1 MSTRAT
7 TADQEAVP
15 DRWRSGLHE
24 VSVGLAV
31 LAVYLVCAHGFAE
44 TRRVT
49 DAHGMLLLRFEQ
61 WAGIDVE
68 QPLNAFLRQHQ
79 TLGAIAAWEYATTY
93 VVGTFGVIVVLWWR
107 RSPVYSWARNTL
119 IFATLI
125 AIACFAMWPTTPPR
139 LLPGQDYTDIVAIHH
154 PPLTWGTGVVSAGAD
169 QFAAMPSLH
178 IGWIAWMGAVAIR
191 ARAGTLIKV
200 LCVLDLLVTSYVVVA
215 TATHYLIDIVG
226 GLLLVP
232 AAVLLER
239 VRVRERARLSERAKA
254 RETARRRGGSRL
266 AVPFGL
272 PSGLRPSGL
281 RPAGPSGVRPG
292 GASGVRPGGP
302 SGVRSGAPAA
312 ASPDVPPDAP
322 RGGSLPGAFRG
333 RPPRVAAADAFF
345 LYVES
350 AEVPQQ
356 VGGIGLLDV
365 SGGAPSIDAVRDL
378 MAERLPRLP
387 RLQQRISPPGAFRRP
402 RWADDPDLDLT
413 WHVRTTTLPEPG
425 GRRAL
430 EEFVAGLAGS
440 RLDQSRPLWQLWLVH
455 GVGPGES
462 AVVVLLHHAIA
473 DGLGVVDI
481 LRNILEPELPPVS
494 GELPK
499 GPGPLARTV
508 FGTAGL
514 VQLALDGTAPATSIG
529 GRMAADRVFRTV
541 SLPLDRV
548 RALAKRAGVRVTD
561 VMLTLVGEVVGEVL
575 LCRGEEADGKAL
587 RAAVPITLRPPA
599 PPGQGRSAVAGNRT
613 AGLRLD
619 VPVGPLSARDRL
631 MAVHRSA
638 EHRRRSGRAFAST
651 AVLRGMGL
659 FPVPMQAWAARGTY
673 RARFFGAIVSNMP
686 GPSVEMSF
694 AGVPLREVYPLLP
707 LADGVP
713 LGVGALS
720 WSGRLYISVTAEPN
734 LMPEAYDFDVRLR
747 QAFERLE
754 SDVRRHRA
762 ERRRGA
768 AVRDRRRLPAAR
780 RKSPGA

>member
-1 MSTRAT
+1 MNARAT
-7 TADQEAVP
+7 TADRDAVS

-24 VSVGLAV
+24 ISVGLAV
-31 LAVYLVCAHGFAE
+31 LAVYLVCTHGFAE
-44 TRRVT
+44 SRRIT
-49 DAHGMLLLRFEQ
+49 DANGMALLRFER
-61 WAGIDVE
+61 WTGLDVE
-68 QPLNAFLRQHQ
+68 RPLNAFLRQHH
-79 TLGAIAAWEYATTY
+79 TLGVLAAWEYASTY
-93 VVGTFGVIVVLWWR
+93 VIGTFGVLVVLWWR
-107 RSPVYSWARNTL
+107 RSPIYSWARNTL
-119 IFATLI
+119 IFVTLI

-139 LLPGQDYTDIVAIHH
+139 LLPGEDYVDIVAIHH
-154 PPLTWGTGVVSAGAD
+154 PPMTWGTGVVTAGAD

-191 ARAGTLIKV
+191 AGCRTVVKV
-200 LCVLDLLVTSYVVVA
+200 LCVLDLVVTAYVIVA

-226 GLLLVP
+226 GLLLIP

-239 VRVRERARLSERAKA
+239 VRVTERAKMSRRVAA
-254 RETARRRGGSRL
+254 RESARRRSRPT
-266 AVPFGL
+266 V
-272 PSGLRPSGL
+272 
-281 RPAGPSGVRPG
+281 G
-292 GASGVRPGGP
+292 GAVT
-302 SGVRSGAPAA
+302 
-312 ASPDVPPDAP
+312 DVPA
-322 RGGSLPGAFRG
+322 RR

-356 VGGIGLLDV
+356 VGGIALLDV
-365 SGGAPSIDAVRDL
+365 RGGGPAIADVRAL

-387 RLQQRISPPGAFRRP
+387 RLAQRISPPGRVRRP
-402 RWADDPDLDLT
+402 RWIDDPDIDLT
-413 WHVRTTTLPEPG
+413 WHVRTTTLPAPG

-430 EEFVAGLAGS
+430 EEFVARLAGG
-440 RLDQSRPLWQLWLVH
+440 RLDQNRPLWQMWIVH
-455 GVGPGES
+455 QVGPGES
-462 AVVVLLHHAIA
+462 ALVVLLHHAIA
-473 DGLGVVDI
+473 DGLGVIDI
-481 LRNILEPELPPVS
+481 LRNILEPQLPPATD
-494 GELPK
+494 GLPR
-499 GPGPLARTV
+499 GPGPLARAV

-514 VQLALDGTAPATSIG
+514 IQLALDGTAPATSIT
-529 GRMAADRVFRTV
+529 GRMAADRTFRTV
-541 SLPLDRV
+541 ALPLDRV
-548 RALAKRAGVRVTD
+548 RELAKGAGVRVTD
-561 VMLTLVGEVVGEVL
+561 VLLTLVGEVIGEVL
-575 LCRGEEADGKAL
+575 VRRGEETAGKAL
-587 RAAVPITLRPPA
+587 RAAVPLTLRPPA
-599 PPGQGRSAVAGNRT
+599 PSGQGRSAVAGNRT

-631 MAVHRSA
+631 MAIHRSA
-638 EHRRRSGRAFAST
+638 EHRRRSGRGLAST

-720 WSGRLYISVTAEPN
+720 WSGRLYLSITAEPH
-734 LMPEAYDFDVRLR
+734 LMPEACDFDIRLR

-762 ERRRGA
+762 ERHRGT

-780 RKSPGA
+780 RQSPGA